1 FVKKRPLP
9 PEIQSRF
16 DAVPEPIRSGLAHG
30 LQQGLPAFSLSAQ
43 EALLTAII
51 NDSGIGKELMYAQQV
66 CVFGRKGDV
75 FLGISTSGNAKNVQ
89 YAAITARAF
98 GLGVIALTGETGG
111 ELAKIADVAICVPAR
126 ETYKIQEY
134 HLPVYHAIC
143 LALEER
149 FFSC

>member
-1 FVKKRPLP
+1 
-9 PEIQSRF
+9 
-16 DAVPEPIRSGLAHG
+16 
-30 LQQGLPAFSLSAQ
+30 LSAQ
-43 EALLTAII
+43 EALPTAII
-51 NDSGIGKELMYAQQV
+51 NDNGRELMYAQQV
-66 CVFGRKGDV
+66 CAFGRKGDV

-89 YAAITARAF
+89 YAALTAHAF
-98 GLGVIALTGETGG
+98 GLSVIALTGETGG
-111 ELAKIADVAICVPAR
+111 ELAKIADTAICVPAR